1 MTCSR
6 VPIVVS
12 LSLFT
17 TILLA
22 QENPLHPPT
31 SSLVDLEKNGI
42 IFRGD
47 SSAFVRYHEKLDKLV
62 FEGEGQLN
70 VVHIGGSHVQADMWS
85 MELRHRLQT
94 MAPGVRSGR
103 GLVFPYTMAKSNN
116 PWWYYP
122 TFTGTWTSVKNT
134 QRADS
139 SELGLTGYSVTTRDT
154 LTHLDISFRGDAYA
168 GYTFDRIKV
177 LHRMDSSYAVEAWS
191 SDSTVTIERTV
202 NAAGGYTEFS
212 YSAYQDTLH
221 LRFVQ
226 QDTTQSRFT
235 LYGILMDSDDPGFV
249 LHAIGVNGEKF
260 GSVPY
265 SGMFADGVEFVSCRF
280 KRGELT
286 IGRIIGAD
294 VQDADAP
301 LAPFP

>member
-85 MELRHRLQT
+85 MELRHRL
-94 MAPGVRSGR
+94 R
-103 GLVFPYTMAKSNN
+103 GIPL
-116 PWWYYP
+116 
-122 TFTGTWTSVKNT
+122 
-134 QRADS
+134 
-139 SELGLTGYSVTTRDT
+139 
-154 LTHLDISFRGDAYA
+154 
-168 GYTFDRIKV
+168 RI
-177 LHRMDSSYAVEAWS
+177 WS
-191 SDSTVTIERTV
+191 
-202 NAAGGYTEFS
+202 
-212 YSAYQDTLH
+212 
-221 LRFVQ
+221 
-226 QDTTQSRFT
+226 
-235 LYGILMDSDDPGFV
+235 
-249 LHAIGVNGEKF
+249 
-260 GSVPY
+260 
-265 SGMFADGVEFVSCRF
+265 
-280 KRGELT
+280 
-286 IGRIIGAD
+286 
-294 VQDADAP
+294 
-301 LAPFP
+301 